1 MREAVMSA
9 KRPETEKVGN
19 VPPFGLRM
27 LPRLKQRVEWAAAA
41 NNRSLNAEIV
51 TRLEATFGD
60 PAAPAFPEHTFHV
73 VPGFGMHHTASGG
86 MSLRDWFAGQ
96 ALPGIS
102 FDCGLSVQEAAERAY
117 ELADAMLAQREKR

>member
-1 MREAVMSA
+1 MVRGNYPSDKRDQYIVRFPDGMRD
-9 KRPETEKVGN
+9 
-19 VPPFGLRM
+19 
-27 LPRLKQRVEWAAAA
+27 RLKEEAAK
-41 NNRSLNAEIV
+41 NNRSMNAEIV
-51 TRLEATFGD
+51 ARLEVTFGD

-117 ELADAMLAQREKR
+117 EFADAMLAQREKR